1 MKRSV
6 NLFKVLLVMII
17 VYLLVSLAAGVIGM
31 NFNKL

>member
-17 VYLLVSLAAGVIGM
+17 VYLLVSLVAGVIGM

>member
-17 VYLLVSLAAGVIGM
+17 VYLLISLVAGVIGM